1 MGYKILVA
9 DDESHIVHVLS
20 MKLRNAGYTV
30 MCAMDGEEALEL
42 CVSERPDVLITDNQ
56 MPYLSGMEL
65 SSRIHQIEAF
75 ASLPTILLTA
85 RGYDLGSE
93 ELAAAGVGLVLAKP
107 FSPREVLEQVKQ
119 LLGGGQ
125 PTSMSESQA
134 ESQ

>member
-65 SSRIHQIEAF
+65 SSKVHQMEAF
-75 ASLPTILLTA
+75 TSLPTILLTA
-85 RGYDLGSE
+85 RGYDLSE
-93 ELAAAGVGLVLAKP
+93 EELSAAGVAMVLAKP
-107 FSPREVLEQVKQ
+107 FSPREVLEHVKQ
-119 LLGGGQ
+119 LLGVG
-125 PTSMSESQA
+125 PSTTVSEAQTKSQ
-134 ESQ
+134 